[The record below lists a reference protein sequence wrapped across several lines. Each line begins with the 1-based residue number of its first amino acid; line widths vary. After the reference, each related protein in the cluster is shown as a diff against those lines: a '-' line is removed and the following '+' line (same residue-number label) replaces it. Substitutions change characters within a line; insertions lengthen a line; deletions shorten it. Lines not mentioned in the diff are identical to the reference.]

1 MSHIAT
7 YQKEPFQP
15 PHAIVKKS
23 LRHAFRASWGS
34 LALRFDDSLETVLAG
49 DVSSPV
55 GMQSAWRQLVDLIG
69 RRRAPASPAA
79 LERLRRIREHVP
91 PPVRAASARALAFA
105 NPPEPLVRLFAEDD
119 LTIAAPVLRVAQL
132 SADEW
137 MAILPIMPSTN
148 RSILRHRRDLEATVK
163 RALESF
169 GPSDFVLPPAELTL
183 PTVPIA
189 PPTQPVSPVQA
200 ANDELPSQSE
210 APETALVSEPVAS
223 DLPSDAEAPVT
234 VDWHD
239 VDSVPENP
247 VSNAQSPTVSTP
259 QDGAHGTFQIS
270 DIVARIDAFQRER
283 EGPDGLPA
291 ADSTA
296 SDPEPESFRFETDSH
311 GVICWVAGVARG
323 ALIGLSLDSATY
335 KPGAQVDGAVSGAFR
350 RRAGFDSARLLVA
363 GTSNAAGQWRV
374 SGIPVFD
381 RSTGRFTGYRGT
393 GRRPRADERA
403 EPGRQGRTPGADAV
417 RQLVHELRTPTT
429 AIAGFAEM
437 IEGQLLGPVP
447 GPYRDYASTIRQE
460 ARGLLGAIEDLDTAA
475 RLDSNALDLRGERVG
490 LASLLAGIIEDLE
503 PLAEMRGVRAA
514 LFVEPGMAVLGD
526 HRAVERLIGRLLA
539 TMLAAGGAGETIMI
553 TAAAEKVEQ
562 ISLTVDRPRALA
574 IYPGDALLTVDAD
587 TLEGTNG
594 GEGAGGGPLLGIGF
608 ALRLA
613 RNLANQMGGSLTI
626 GGDRLTL
633 RLPAAVTHDVGQAS
647 TN

>member
-15 PHAIVKKS
+15 LRATVKKS
-23 LRHAFRASWGS
+23 LRHAFRASWDS
-34 LALRFDDSLETVLAG
+34 LTLRFDDSLETVLAG
-49 DVSSPV
+49 DVSSQV

-79 LERLRRIREHVP
+79 LGRLRLIREHVP
-91 PPVRAASARALAFA
+91 PPVRAASARALAFT

-169 GPSDFVLPPAELTL
+169 GPSDFVLPPAELT
-183 PTVPIA
+183 
-189 PPTQPVSPVQA
+189 PPTLPVVPSAPIPSSVQA
-200 ANDELPSQSE
+200 ANDVQPSQSE
-210 APETALVSEPVAS
+210 APDIEPAPERDTG
-223 DLPSDAEAPVT
+223 DLPSEPPTPTT
-234 VDWHD
+234 VDWRD
-239 VDSVPENP
+239 VDSVSEEP
-247 VSNAQSPTVSTP
+247 VSHAEPAAELTP
-259 QDGAHGTFQIS
+259 QNAAPGTFQIS
-270 DIVARIDAFQRER
+270 DIVARIDAFQRDR
-283 EGPDGLPA
+283 EGPDGQPA
-291 ADSTA
+291 ADSQA
-296 SDPEPESFRFETDSH
+296 SNPEPESFRFETDSR

-323 ALIGLSLDSATY
+323 ALIGLSLDSAAY
-335 KPGAQVDGAVSGAFR
+335 KPGAQVDGAISGAFR
-350 RRAGFDSARLLVA
+350 RRAGFDSGRLVVE

-374 SGIPVFD
+374 SGVPVFD
-381 RSTGRFTGYRGT
+381 HSSGRFTGYRGT

-403 EPGRQGRTPGADAV
+403 EPARQGRTPGADAV

-447 GPYRDYASTIRQE
+447 EPYRDYASTIRQE

-503 PLAEMRGVRAA
+503 PLVEMRGVRAA

-526 HRAVERLIGRLLA
+526 RRAVERLISRLLA
-539 TMLAAGGAGETIMI
+539 TMLAAGGAAETVMI
-553 TAAAEKVEQ
+553 TAAAETAEQ
-562 ISLTVDRPRALA
+562 ISLTVDRPRALS
-574 IYPGDALLTVDAD
+574 IYPGDALLSVDAD
-587 TLEGTNG
+587 SFE
-594 GEGAGGGPLLGIGF
+594 EASGAPLLGIGF